1 MRTGGYKSFNKYLN
15 GIKKL
20 HEYVKTHL
28 SDFKIRMFID
38 LSIYNDTNLMNMLTE
53 YENIELVLYCCES
66 FVRNKIHHLGVF
78 GTLIRAFP
86 MFDFPNNDSNRVMI
100 SDIDFGDPNIITI
113 EGYKYLNSVYSKEE
127 FDSFY
132 LMTLI
137 SNRVFKIFNY
147 TELIVNNKYI
157 KPYILFSTIIS
168 IKKIPN
174 KIIVNFI
181 HDQEKKKSITGT
193 YFISNEE
200 KEKKCDEYIC
210 FGIDEYFLN
219 SVLIPFIF
227 TQKLPISL
235 HVKFS
240 LLYIIAIYK
249 DVYLTF
255 NYYHKKYKNLP
266 NYDIIKYKIGKYTQF
281 LTNGLCKSKDM
292 YKCYE
297 FILKLFTDKYYS
309 PKKISELNT
318 NAHKIIIKRF
328 FELVYNLAKN
338 KDYSI
343 IPKDFIDIALSKN
356 FVGYFSRRMII
367 HYNTDLKKNIIQED
381 QKVDLT
387 QEELDKYHKVVDKKR
402 YNLLI

>member
-1 MRTGGYKSFNKYLN
+1 
-15 GIKKL
+15 
-20 HEYVKTHL
+20 
-28 SDFKIRMFID
+28 MFID

-66 FVRNKIHHLGVF
+66 FVINKIHHLGVF

-227 TQKLPISL
+227 TKKLPISL

-381 QKVDLT
+381 QKIDLT